1 LITDMVIENKSFD
14 EKIRDAFAD
23 FEARPP
29 AHAWYGI
36 SLGIAQYVPRHTAP
50 LVYKVAAG
58 LAILLVSSLS
68 FWFLTSQPYGEVPG
82 LASENTVLPTGSLAP
97 ELALAEVL
105 TSTAPVVVLA
115 ETPGSTS
122 STAEKVKITAPV
134 NFSSPASLLAFLP
147 EKQPSLQKPALD
159 YHQEILPQEQQPS
172 LLAFESRG
180 IDFSFL
186 TLGVHIA
193 PQYSFRHLAKP
204 SEIDN
209 GGIPFEN
216 LESALFS
223 FNIGVSAKASLRP
236 WLSLHTGVSYSTMGQ
251 FVNDIVAFSHPFNL
265 PLFEL
270 DRNSNFGHPQTIV
283 TSQGNIR
290 LSEPS
295 LFFADVE
302 SYRVITNKQYFA
314 DGDPKNLS
322 VRDFGLSQY
331 FSFLEIPL
339 VAHVRVLEMQR
350 AELHVKAGGSMN
362 YLLGNEVF
370 LGRRTMSKPIGETY
384 GLRKFNFSALGGFV
398 LNVPLNKSLN
408 LTIEPTAQMFVM
420 PLVRDQLMIG
430 RALPFQYSVFTGI
443 TYGF

>member
-1 LITDMVIENKSFD
+1 MITDMVIENRNFD

-29 AHAWYGI
+29 AHVWYGI
-36 SLGIAQYVPRHTAP
+36 SLGLAQPVTRRIAP
-50 LVYKVAAG
+50 LVYRVAAG
-58 LAILLVSSLS
+58 LAILLVSALS
-68 FWFLTSQPYGEVPG
+68 FWFLTFQPYGEVPG
-82 LASENTVLPTGSLAP
+82 LATESSVFPDANITTEQ
-97 ELALAEVL
+97 ALAEEL
-105 TSTAPVVVLA
+105 TATTPAVALT
-115 ETPGSTS
+115 ETPASAVSAT
-122 STAEKVKITAPV
+122 EEVKIPAPV
-134 NFSSPASLLAFLP
+134 NFSSPASLLASIP
-147 EKQPSLQKPALD
+147 EKQPSLQKPSLD
-159 YHQEILPQEQQPS
+159 YQQDILPLEQQPS
-172 LLAFESRG
+172 LLAFERRG

-186 TLGVHIA
+186 TLGAHIA
-193 PQYSFRHLAKP
+193 PQYSFRHLARP

-223 FNIGVSAKASLRP
+223 FNIGVSAKVSLRP
-236 WLSLHTGVSYSTMGQ
+236 WLSLQTGMNYSTMGQ

-270 DRNSNFGHPQTIV
+270 DRNTNFGHPQTIV

-314 DGDPKNLS
+314 DGDPKNLT
-322 VRDFGLSQY
+322 VRDFGISQY

-339 VAHVRVLEMQR
+339 LAQVRVLDLQR
-350 AELHVKAGGSMN
+350 AELLVKAGGSMN

-370 LGRRTMSKPIGETY
+370 LGRKTMSKPIGETY

-420 PLVRDQLMIG
+420 PMVRDQLMIG

>member
-1 LITDMVIENKSFD
+1 MVIENKSFD

-29 AHAWYGI
+29 AHVWYGI
-36 SLGIAQYVPRHTAP
+36 SLGMPQPAPRRFAP
-50 LVYKVAAG
+50 LLYKVAAG
-58 LAILLVSSLS
+58 LALLLVSSLS
-68 FWFLTSQPYGEVPG
+68 FWFLTFLPYGEVPG
-82 LASENTVLPTGSLAP
+82 LASENILPDAGLVTDLTFTEGTVVT
-97 ELALAEVL
+97 
-105 TSTAPVVVLA
+105 TPVVLSA
-115 ETPGSTS
+115 ETPVSAAPMADEVT
-122 STAEKVKITAPV
+122 IQAPV
-134 NFSSPASLLAFLP
+134 KFSSPNSLLASLP
-147 EKQPSLQKPALD
+147 GKQPSLQKAATN
-159 YHQEILPQEQQPS
+159 YQQETFPQEQQSS
-172 LLAFESRG
+172 LLALESKG

-216 LESALFS
+216 LESPLFS
-223 FNIGVSAKASLRP
+223 FNVGFSANARIRP
-236 WLSLHTGVSYSTMGQ
+236 WLSLQTGLNYSTMGQ

-270 DRNSNFGHPQTIV
+270 DRNTNFGHPQTII

-322 VRDFGLSQY
+322 MRDFGISQY
-331 FSFLEIPL
+331 FTFLEVPL
-339 VAHVRVLEMQR
+339 VAHVRVLELQH

-362 YLLGNEVF
+362 YLMGNEVF
-370 LGRRTMSKPIGETY
+370 LGRKTMSKPIGETY

-420 PLVRDQLMIG
+420 PMVRDQLMIG